1 MAEVKTLLFL
11 VETIAHQGI
20 LMTGKNVLILGEE
33 PTDESNDTTITI
45 DAKYSVNNTK
55 SRKKACLSLH
65 CNASNSVLYTNGV
78 TVYQFKARDSKIKP
92 YPLHLENMS
101 KDFQKILLIT

>member
-1 MAEVKTLLFL
+1 MLIDGRGKNIVIFGGDK
-11 VETIAHQGI
+11 VHQGI

-33 PTDESNDTTITI
+33 PTDESNDTTIKI

-55 SRKKACLSLH
+55 SRKKTCLSLH

-92 YPLHLENMS
+92 YPLHANWVLS
-101 KDFQKILLIT
+101 K